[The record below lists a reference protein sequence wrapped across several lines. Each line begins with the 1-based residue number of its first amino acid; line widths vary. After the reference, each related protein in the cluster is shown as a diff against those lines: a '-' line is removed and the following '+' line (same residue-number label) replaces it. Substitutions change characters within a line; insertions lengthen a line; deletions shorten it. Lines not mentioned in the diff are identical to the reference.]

1 MRITKS
7 RWKPS
12 NRKAPRRR
20 ASPFQGATFCPILCP
35 DGAFP
40 GPATVRRR
48 PLSLGVPP
56 MNVETILR
64 NKGNWVATIRPDA
77 TIAEAVDIL
86 HEHRI
91 GAIVVSENGE
101 GVDGILSER
110 DIVIALA
117 DHPADLLSRS
127 VDEIMTRT
135 VVTCEPGDTV
145 SDLMAEMTNRRI
157 RHFPVVADGRLRGI
171 VSIGDLVK
179 SRLDEVEFQ
188 ASSLRSFIS
197 GA

>member
-1 MRITKS
+1 
-7 RWKPS
+7 
-12 NRKAPRRR
+12 
-20 ASPFQGATFCPILCP
+20 
-35 DGAFP
+35 
-40 GPATVRRR
+40 
-48 PLSLGVPP
+48 

-64 NKGNWVATIRPDA
+64 NKGNWVATVRPDA
-77 TIAEAVDIL
+77 TVAAAVDLL

-91 GAIVVSENGE
+91 GALVVSADGE

-110 DIVIALA
+110 DIVNALA
-117 DHPADLLSRS
+117 DRGADLLSRN
-127 VDEIMTRT
+127 VDQIMTHK

-179 SRLDEVEFQ
+179 SRLDEVEFE
-188 ASSLRSFIS
+188 ASSLRSFIA

>member
-1 MRITKS
+1 
-7 RWKPS
+7 
-12 NRKAPRRR
+12 
-20 ASPFQGATFCPILCP
+20 
-35 DGAFP
+35 
-40 GPATVRRR
+40 
-48 PLSLGVPP
+48 

-64 NKGNWVATIRPDA
+64 TKGNWVATIRPDA

-91 GAIVVSENGE
+91 GAIVVSEDGE

-117 DHPADLLSRS
+117 DHRADLLTRT
-127 VDEIMTRT
+127 VDEIMTRK
-135 VVTCEPGDTV
+135 VVTCDPGDSV
-145 SDLMAEMTNRRI
+145 GDLMAEMTNRRI

-179 SRLDEVEFQ
+179 SRLDEVEFE